1 MTADCRLET
10 ETVLM
15 RIVVV
20 VLALAPLASPSAH
33 AQSTQAGVLYSAIAQ
48 EYPDQSRS
56 GVGGFVVYS
65 PAPWFGVDAS
75 TSIFFSEEVGG
86 YAWQLLAGPRVG
98 TLWNDLALFGRVRPG
113 LVRFSERFFKPN
125 IACILIFPPPESCLA
140 PHTNFAL
147 DLGGTVELPLNDA
160 TALRFDL
167 GDTLIRY
174 DRNDLGAEWM
184 HNLQFAGGL
193 GWRF

>member
-1 MTADCRLET
+1 
-10 ETVLM
+10 M

-20 VLALAPLASPSAH
+20 AFALVVLAHLPAH
-33 AQSTQAGVLYSAIAQ
+33 AQSSTQGGVLYSALAQ
-48 EYPDQSRS
+48 EYPDQTRS
-56 GVGGFVVYS
+56 GFGGFVVYS
-65 PAPWFGVDAS
+65 PKPWVGLDVS
-75 TSIFFSEEVGG
+75 TSIFLSEDVGG

-125 IACILIFPPPESCLA
+125 IACILIFPPPEACLA

-147 DLGGTVELPLNDA
+147 DLGGTVELPLNES
-160 TALRFDL
+160 TALRLDL

-174 DRNDLGAEWM
+174 DRDDLGAEWM
-184 HNLQFAGGL
+184 HNLQFAAGL
-193 GWRF
+193 AWRF

>member
-1 MTADCRLET
+1 MH
-10 ETVLM
+10 
-15 RIVVV
+15 IVIV
-20 VLALAPLASPSAH
+20 VLALASFAAVPAH
-33 AQSTQAGVLYSAIAQ
+33 AQSSTQAGVLYSAIAQ

-65 PAPWFGVDAS
+65 PVPWFGVDAS
-75 TSIFFSEEVGG
+75 TSLFFSEDVGG
-86 YAWQLLAGPRVG
+86 YAWQLLAGPRLG
-98 TLWNDLALFGRVRPG
+98 MLWNDLAIFGRVRPG

-140 PHTNFAL
+140 PHSNFAL
-147 DLGGTVELPLNDA
+147 DIGGTVELPLNNS
-160 TALRFDL
+160 TALRFEL

-174 DRNDLGAEWM
+174 DRKSLDAEWM